1 MEKKLLKSSKIN
13 WNYNYFQPGFI
24 FLIAIFCVV
33 LSFLVFQAQRIEHYL
48 LGIIFLAYLGCLVLY
63 KFSKLKVGMLI
74 VLAIFGMLSYQQKHQ
89 VMNLNLDAPLKVN
102 CDQVQINDHLLSGEA
117 KAGKHRVLISFKT
130 DRKIENLIKKGESFY
145 LTNVKSEVTEVEK
158 ATSPGEFDF
167 AKYYEGKKIKY
178 RLKISDYQ
186 IVLKKQN
193 VLDKMHNLRFKIQNY
208 LKSMPKLTAFLASE
222 MILAE
227 NPDKDN
233 KAIVNNYRDLGV
245 IHLLSIS
252 GLHVGLYTLAIGL
265 IATFCKR
272 TEKEII
278 IYCIIFLA
286 LEIFLSNFQPGFVR
300 ASLSYGYGKFF
311 TYKKIPITSADKLGL
326 VGLTHLFINPALF
339 LSTGAILSY
348 LLVAGLELTK
358 NVTQFKQSIFLN
370 LLILPLLLHYFYQ
383 INVLTTFFNLLIVPI
398 FNFILLPLT
407 FLAVVI
413 FPFLP
418 SLVDM
423 IEGIFQIIMSFI
435 DWLAK
440 TGLGKVTFGQINWRQ
455 VIFALIVTLIFLI
468 YTKNKK
474 IKIRVLISLGAI
486 YVTFFLL
493 IHFPLY
499 GQVTFIDV
507 GQGDSILITTPLKR
521 NVYLIDTGG
530 KLRFGNVR
538 KSEPQLNRITVPFLH
553 AQGIERIDGV
563 FLSHQD
569 ADHIGDLA
577 ALLEQM
583 KVKKLYFAKG
593 LTNNASFQKRIKGKV
608 KYTKLVPLLAGD
620 VVKESGINFQV
631 VYPFEEGLG
640 KNEDSL
646 SLFFEI
652 ANKKWLMTGDLD
664 QAGEKKIVERYP
676 SLKVDYF
683 KLGHHGSRTSSN
695 PEFLQI
701 IAPSMVFISSGRQNR
716 FGHPHPETLATLEKL
731 RIPYLNTQDSGTI
744 TWTYSIFN
752 RQKFI
757 TFLKK
762 EK

>member
-1 MEKKLLKSSKIN
+1 MKSSKIN

-24 FLIAIFCVV
+24 FLIAVFCII
-33 LSFLVFQAQRIEHYL
+33 LSFLFFQAQKNEHYL
-48 LGIIFLAYLGCLVLY
+48 LGIAFLVYLGCLVLH
-63 KFSKLKVGMLI
+63 KFSKLKIGMLI
-74 VLAIFGMLSYQQKHQ
+74 SIIIFSIFAYQQKNHI
-89 VMNLNLDAPLKVN
+89 VKLDLNAPLKIN
-102 CDQVQINDHLLSGEA
+102 CDQVQVSDHFLTGEA
-117 KAGKHRVLISFKT
+117 KLGKHKVLISLKT
-130 DRKIENLIKKGESFY
+130 DSKIEKLIKSGSSFY
-145 LTNVKSEVTEVEK
+145 LTNLKTEVAEIEK

-178 RLKISDYQ
+178 RLKISSYQ
-186 IVLKKQN
+186 TILKKQN
-193 VLDKMHNLRFKIQNY
+193 FFDKMHHWRFKIQNY
-208 LKSMPKLTAFLASE
+208 LKSMPQLTAFLASE

-233 KAIVNNYRDLGV
+233 KTIVNNYRDLGV

-252 GLHVGLYTLAIGL
+252 GLHVALYTLTIGV
-265 IATFCKR
+265 IATFFKR

-278 IYCIIFLA
+278 IYCLIFLIV
-286 LEIFLSNFQPGFVR
+286 EIFLSDFQPGFVR

-311 TYKKIPITSADKLGL
+311 GYKKIPITGADKLGL
-326 VGLTHLFINPALF
+326 VALTHLFINPALF

-358 NVTQFKQSIFLN
+358 NLPQLKQSFFLN
-370 LLILPLLLHYFYQ
+370 LLILPLIVHYFYQ
-383 INVLTTFFNLLIVPI
+383 INVLTTFFNLLIVPM

-407 FLAVVI
+407 FLAIII
-413 FPFLP
+413 FPLLP
-418 SLVDM
+418 KLVAG
-423 IEGIFQIIMSFI
+423 IERFFQFIMGFI

-440 TGLGKVTFGQINWRQ
+440 TGLGKVTFGQINWWQ
-455 VIFALIVTLIFLI
+455 TILILLLTLVFLI
-468 YTKNKK
+468 YLKRKK
-474 IKIRVLISLGAI
+474 IKIRVLVSLLGV
-486 YVTFFLL
+486 YVIFFLL

-499 GQVTFIDV
+499 GQVSFIDV
-507 GQGDSILITTPLKR
+507 GQGDSILITTPLNRK
-521 NVYLIDTGG
+521 VYLIDTGG
-530 KLRFGNVR
+530 KLRFGNVK

-553 AQGIERIDGV
+553 SQGIEQIDGV

-577 ALLEQM
+577 PLLEQM

-593 LTNNASFQKRIKGKV
+593 LTDNISFQKRIKGKV

-620 VVKESGINFQV
+620 KVEEPGINFQV
-631 VYPFEEGLG
+631 VYPFKKGLG

-646 SLFFEI
+646 SLFFKI
-652 ANKKWLMTGDLD
+652 AHKSWLMTGDLD

-676 SLKVDYF
+676 LLKADYF

-695 PEFLQI
+695 PEFLQVVN
-701 IAPSMVFISSGRQNR
+701 PKMVFISSGRQNR

-744 TWTYSIFN
+744 TWTYSVFDY
-752 RQKFI
+752 QKFT

>member
-1 MEKKLLKSSKIN
+1 MKSSKIN

-24 FLIAIFCVV
+24 FLIAIFCAV
-33 LSFLVFQAQRIEHYL
+33 LSFLIFQAQRIEHYL
-48 LGIIFLAYLGCLVLY
+48 LGIIFLAYLGCLILY

-74 VLAIFGMLSYQQKHQ
+74 VLAIFGMLSYQQKYQ

-102 CDQVQINDHLLSGEA
+102 CDQVQINDHFLSGEA
-117 KAGKHRVLISFKT
+117 KLGKHRVLISFKT
-130 DRKIENLIKKGESFY
+130 NRKIENLIKKGESFY
-145 LTNVKSEVTEVEK
+145 LTNLKTEVAEVEK

-178 RLKISDYQ
+178 RLKISNYQ
-186 IVLKKQN
+186 IVLKKQT

-227 NPDKDN
+227 NSDKDN
-233 KAIVNNYRDLGV
+233 KTIINNYRDLGV

-252 GLHVGLYTLAIGL
+252 GLHVALYTLAIGL

-286 LEIFLSNFQPGFVR
+286 LEIFLSDFQPGFVR
-300 ASLSYGYGKFF
+300 ASLGYAYGKFF
-311 TYKKIPITSADKLGL
+311 IYKKIPITSADKLGL

-358 NVTQFKQSIFLN
+358 NTTQFKQSIFLN

-398 FNFILLPLT
+398 FNFVLLPLT
-407 FLAVVI
+407 FLAVVV
-413 FPFLP
+413 FPLLP
-418 SLVDM
+418 NLVDM
-423 IEGIFQIIMSFI
+423 IESIFQIIMSSI

-440 TGLGKVTFGQINWRQ
+440 TGLGKVTFGQISWWQ
-455 VIFALIVTLIFLI
+455 VILALIITLIFLI
-468 YTKNKK
+468 YPKSKK
-474 IKIRVLISLGAI
+474 IKVQVLISLCAI

-507 GQGDSILITTPLKR
+507 GQGDSILITTPMKR
-521 NVYLIDTGG
+521 KVYLIDTGG
-530 KLRFGNVR
+530 KLRFGNAR
-538 KSEPQLNRITVPFLH
+538 KSEPQLNRITVPLLH
-553 AQGIERIDGV
+553 SQGIKQIDGV

-577 ALLEQM
+577 VLLERM

-620 VVKESGINFQV
+620 VVREPGVNFQV

-695 PEFLQI
+695 PEFLQT
-701 IAPSMVFISSGRQNR
+701 IAPNMVFISSGRQNR

-752 RQKFI
+752 RQKFT